1 MASLSFEQALPVV
14 RSLAQRK
21 AVRAIGCCGLT
32 RDDHED
38 VASQLVA
45 TFYARFERFD
55 GNRASVQTFASR
67 VMDKELS
74 SILRHQLAICR
85 RRTEQ
90 EESVP
95 DSGDVADNGPV
106 GAPNAIDRRHFWIDI
121 ERALAPLPTVL
132 RQTALALCSYTPSE
146 LSRLPGQSHTVIYR
160 RIRRLRRALESAGIG
175 PEYFTTAGG
184 AR

>member
-1 MASLSFEQALPVV
+1 VGSVSFEQAFPVA
-14 RSLAQRK
+14 RDLAQRK
-21 AVRAIGCCGLT
+21 AGRIIGLGGLT

-67 VMDKELS
+67 LMDKELS
-74 SILRHQLAICR
+74 SILRHRLASCR
-85 RRTEQ
+85 CRA
-90 EESVP
+90 EEEKSLPESGEVP
-95 DSGDVADNGPV
+95 DAGSTGVPD
-106 GAPNAIDRRHFWIDI
+106 AIDRRHFWIDV
-121 ERALAPLPTVL
+121 ERALAPLPAVL

-146 LSRLPGQSHTVIYR
+146 LSRLPGQTHTVIYR
-160 RIRRLRRALESAGIG
+160 RIRRLRRALLAAGIG
-175 PEYFTTAGG
+175 PEYFATTGG